1 MASHYKE
8 VLNIFADLQRLP
20 PGTEIII
27 YEGKKL
33 KGSLI
38 M

>member
-1 MASHYKE
+1 MASRYKE

-20 PGTEIII
+20 PGTEK
-27 YEGKKL
+27 GKKL

>member
-8 VLNIFADLQRLP
+8 VLNIFAKWQRLP
-20 PGTEIII
+20 PGTEK
-27 YEGKKL
+27 GKKL
-33 KGSLI
+33 KGRLI